1 MPITF
6 SDEELA
12 LLQALAAP
20 INQRHRHQ
28 FLTEVTAGLEAAARE
43 TGVAPGPGGV
53 HRVGRVVQRRFWNSA
68 AAQRER
74 IAAGRESRC
83 FTRRGSARL

>member
-43 TGVAPGPGGV
+43 TGVAPDLAACTASGGWSS
-53 HRVGRVVQRRFWNSA
+53 GAYGIRRRLS
-68 AAQRER
+68 
-74 IAAGRESRC
+74 ESE
-83 FTRRGSARL
+83 